1 MRFIRSI
8 IDMDRAGP
16 SVANLTG
23 LSKLREIVNS
33 SPARRIVRIVS
44 FFYFGYVFYILTRYY
59 YPQIE
64 LDLPFAI
71 RCGIISA
78 MASGG
83 LFLSSFTYF
92 KSRKI
97 IGFTLM
103 LPMFLS
109 FFFVTPGFVLI
120 WVILAVM
127 LLYSYL
133 AFGYK
138 KCGLKN
144 EISVL

>member
-1 MRFIRSI
+1 
-8 IDMDRAGP
+8 MDRAHP

-33 SPARRIVRIVS
+33 SPARRIVRVVAI
-44 FFYFGYVFYILTRYY
+44 FYFGYVFYILTRYY

-83 LFLSSFTYF
+83 LFLSTFTYF

-103 LPMFLS
+103 LPMFPSL
-109 FFFVTPGFVLI
+109 FFVNPEIELI
-120 WVILAVM
+120 LFLIPVT

-133 AFGYK
+133 AFCSK
-138 KCGLKN
+138 KVRS
-144 EISVL
+144 EE